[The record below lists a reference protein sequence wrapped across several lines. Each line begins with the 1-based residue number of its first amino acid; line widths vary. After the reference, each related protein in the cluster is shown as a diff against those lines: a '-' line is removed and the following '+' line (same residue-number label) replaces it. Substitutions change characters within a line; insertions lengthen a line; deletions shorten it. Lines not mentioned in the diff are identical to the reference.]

1 MLEEELKTV
10 FTGTKSLEAQAEKV
24 GGGGGGEG
32 PGGRHTSVFAL
43 FK

>member
-32 PGGRHTSVFAL
+32 PGGHHTSVFAL